1 MKITWGAVAS
11 QTLTSPVI
19 YGLDSGTQYT
29 FSAYVCVPTGDA
41 PVRLTVADVTT
52 GAQNTLFDQFQRL
65 TVSWTATSTSHRVRV
80 GAIGTPA
87 AGDVVWV
94 GAVQIAPGGSA
105 PALTSNGPPVPPPFF
120 GLIPAMRRVGTD
132 CGSTC
137 RTR

>member
-29 FSAYVCVPTGDA
+29 FSAYVWVPTGDA

-87 AGDVVWV
+87 SGAVVWLD
-94 GAVQIAPGGSA
+94 AAQIATGGDGQSA
-105 PALTSNGPPVPPPFF
+105 V
-120 GLIPAMRRVGTD
+120 
-132 CGSTC
+132 
-137 RTR
+137 